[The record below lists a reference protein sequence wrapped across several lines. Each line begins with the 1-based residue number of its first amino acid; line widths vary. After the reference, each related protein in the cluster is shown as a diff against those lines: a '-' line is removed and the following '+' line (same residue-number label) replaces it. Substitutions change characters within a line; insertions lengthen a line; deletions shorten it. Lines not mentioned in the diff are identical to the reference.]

1 MSAKLKT
8 YADEFK
14 AKVVLET
21 LREEQTVNEI
31 ASKRRVVPRSIH
43 NWKRLFL
50 ENMHYVFHP
59 DKAAQIYKDRCRAQQ
74 EEIDELH
81 RQIGELSAQLVWAKK
96 KSREAGLDRQKT
108 DD

>member
-8 YADEFK
+8 YSDEFK
-14 AKVVLET
+14 ASVVLES
-21 LREEQTVNEI
+21 LREERTINEI

-43 NWKRLFL
+43 NWKNVFL

-59 DKAAQIYKDRCRAQQ
+59 DKAARIYKDRCRTQQ

-81 RQIGELSAQLVWAKK
+81 RQLGELSAQLVWAKK
-96 KSREAGLDRQKT
+96 KSRQAGIDDQKT
-108 DD
+108 ND